1 MLTCTITLKVNLTE
15 LLASSFQHR
24 THNLKLTYH
33 LDCFPCFP
41 VDRCC
46 SFVPYYS
53 RRLLLNWLPLLVT
66 EEFCWYGWKSHEL
79 PGHVECIPKLR
90 PKAACTGHWGSWEN
104 PASPKEEEEITKVIK
119 KLFKSNSDQVSYW
132 SRCSLE
138 VNRRTGKLDSL
149 WCQTDLC
156 VKGCSLNYSGPN
168 AFSCLP
174 CTVTMK
180 TWSQ

>member
-1 MLTCTITLKVNLTE
+1 MLTCTITLKVNLTA

-24 THNLKLTYH
+24 PHNLKLTYH
-33 LDCFPCFP
+33 QDCFPCFP

-66 EEFCWYGWKSHEL
+66 EEFCWYRWKSHEL

-104 PASPKEEEEITKVIK
+104 PASPKKEEIIIKVIKK

-132 SRCSLE
+132 SRCSPE

-149 WCQTDLC
+149 SVHCD
-156 VKGCSLNYSGPN
+156 VRRIS
-168 AFSCLP
+168 
-174 CTVTMK
+174 V
-180 TWSQ
+180 